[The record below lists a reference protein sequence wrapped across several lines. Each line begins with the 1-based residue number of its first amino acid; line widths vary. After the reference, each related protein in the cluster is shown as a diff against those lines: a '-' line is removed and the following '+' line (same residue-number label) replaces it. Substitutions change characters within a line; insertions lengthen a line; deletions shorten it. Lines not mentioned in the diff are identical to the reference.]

1 MPANTSI
8 SNNKT
13 SHLVSSQVPFFVRN
27 DHSKF
32 VLFLETYYKYLE
44 QENKATNRAKNLNT
58 YRDVDLTIDEFSE
71 KLYQTFMK
79 YVPKDV
85 MADKNLIIK
94 HIKDFYR
101 AKGSENATR
110 FLFRIMFNE
119 EIEFYYPKSD
129 ILRFSDGKWF
139 VQKTLRVNST
149 NLNGN
154 TTSSLVDLEKFVGTR
169 VTGNTSNATAIVE
182 RVDRFYENG
191 ALIDE
196 LIISNVSGTFRAG
209 EIVFTLYNDVETQVP
224 LYASLYSGFLASI
237 SISNAG
243 AGYTAGYSIPIE
255 SMTGNGAI
263 AVISSVSSG
272 DIPSITVYNGGA
284 GFQSGNFVLVTGGG
298 GSGANA
304 NVSSVLS
311 DNTVHP
317 NVYNVVSSTISLE
330 ANTTIGNAIYSNLSS
345 TNANV
350 AIANAM
356 SFWRY
361 TNTGPARTV
370 LVLNPGAL
378 YTSAPSLSVV
388 ANSTIQQLGI
398 LGRMEIVNGGQN
410 YRIGDTIEFI
420 NVPGGYGVGATANVT
435 NVDSSRSN
443 AISQVRFQIMP
454 GHTIGGSGYTQ
465 TALPTANVITSTGNG
480 ANIMVTAI
488 LGSGATLTSANT
500 TIGAI
505 QRIIILNGG
514 SGYLTSP
521 TINLR
526 ASGDGTAQANGTII
540 QGIYTYPGR
549 FLNDDGMFS
558 SYNFIEDRDYY
569 QSFSYVIKSS
579 QSIERYRN
587 AAYDLTHPA
596 GMKMFGEYQN
606 TNEIPDSQIP
616 AVAEDT
622 DEYVIK
628 YRSYTKTGNTINISY
643 TSHGIQANANV
654 YLEYRS
660 GGYSNVVNGLYRV
673 RTTATNYLIVF
684 QNVSTSTSNTSGDVE
699 IGVSIAR

>member
-1 MPANTSI
+1 MAANTSI

-32 VLFLETYYKYLE
+32 VSFLERYYQYLE
-44 QENKATNRAKNLNT
+44 QENKAINRAKNFPT
-58 YRDVDLTIDEFSE
+58 YRDVDLTIDDFSE

-79 YVPKDV
+79 HVPKDV
-85 MADKNLIIK
+85 MADKNIIIK

-119 EIEFYYPKSD
+119 EIEFYYPKTD
-129 ILRFSDGKWF
+129 ILRTSDGKWF

-154 TTSSLVDLEKFVGTR
+154 AAPSLVDLEKFVGTK
-169 VTGNTSNATAIVE
+169 VTGNTSNASAIVE

-196 LIISNVSGTFRAG
+196 LVISNISGTFRGG
-209 EIVFTLYNDVETQVP
+209 EVIFTMYNDTEAQVP
-224 LYASLYSGFLASI
+224 LYTSLYSGFLAAI
-237 SISNAG
+237 TIEEAG
-243 AGYTAGYSIPIE
+243 SGYTAGYSIPIE
-255 SMTGNGAI
+255 SVSGNGAI
-263 AVISSVSSG
+263 AVISSVSAG
-272 DIPSITVYNGGA
+272 DIPSITILNGGS
-284 GFQSGNFVLVTGGG
+284 GFQNGNFILVSGGG

-317 NVYNVVSSTISLE
+317 NTYNIVSSIISLE
-330 ANTTIGNAIYSNLSS
+330 ANTTIGNAVYSNLSS
-345 TNANV
+345 SNANV
-350 AIANAM
+350 SIGNAM
-356 SFWRY
+356 SFWTY
-361 TNTGPARTV
+361 SNTGPARTV
-370 LVLNPGAL
+370 LVLNPGSL
-378 YTSAPSLSVV
+378 YSSAPTLSVI

-398 LGRMEIVNGGQN
+398 LGRMEIVDGGSN
-410 YRIGDTIEFI
+410 YRIGDRIEFI

-443 AISQVRFQIMP
+443 AISQVRFQIMS
-454 GHTIGGSGYTQ
+454 GHTIGGSGYRQ
-465 TALPTANVITSTGNG
+465 EFLPTANVVTSTGNG

-488 LGSGATLTSANT
+488 LGSGATFLASNT

-505 QRIIILNGG
+505 RSISILNGG

-521 TINLR
+521 TINLS

-549 FLNDDGMFS
+549 FLNDDGMLS
-558 SYNFIEDRDYY
+558 SYNFLEDRDYY
-569 QSFSYVIKSS
+569 QSFSYVIKSTH
-579 QSIERYRN
+579 SIEMYRS

-596 GMKMFGEYQN
+596 GMKMFGEFQHI
-606 TNEIPDSQIP
+606 NEIPDSTVP
-616 AVAEDT
+616 AVSDDSNEII
-622 DEYVIK
+622 IK
-628 YRSYTKTGNTINISY
+628 FKPYTKTGNTINISY
-643 TSHGIQANANV
+643 TSHGISANANV
-654 YLEYRS
+654 YLEYRT
-660 GGYSNVVNGLYRV
+660 GGYANVFNGIYRV
-673 RTTATNYLIVF
+673 SNTSANYIILF
-684 QNVSTSTSNTSGDVE
+684 QNVSASTSNTSGNVE
-699 IGVSIAR
+699 IGIQTTR